1 MIVLMLVQ
9 MLKNLQIQH
18 PLHVTPLTGVSLSLV
33 PGSLPVC
40 LGFSIPDT
48 DLVNVGDVQ
57 AGMTSVMSL
66 AYVPQQAWVEW
77 GA

>member
-1 MIVLMLVQ
+1 MLITRRNDDCFDVGADVEESIDPTSSSC
-9 MLKNLQIQH
+9 N
-18 PLHVTPLTGVSLSLV
+18 PFDWGSLSLV

-66 AYVPQQAWVEW
+66 AYVPQ
-77 GA
+77 